1 MNRTGIESNALLPG
15 LTFAL
20 VVAAVVSA
28 PPALALRF
36 TDRLHSDVEKGNVQY
51 RQEENENA
59 LYSYMRAQR
68 QDSTHAV
75 PYFNAGDALYR
86 LGRYDE
92 GALQFFK
99 STKSEAES
107 VASMGYYN
115 LGNTFY
121 RKGDMQSAAEAYRRS
136 LLMNPDDDDAKH
148 NLELV
153 MRHMEEQQQQ
163 QDQQQQDQQQQ
174 QQDQQ
179 QDRQQQ
185 DQQQQDEQ
193 QQDQQRQSPEQTEQE
208 EQQDRDRPREREISE
223 DELERIL
230 AAIDA
235 SDKETQEE
243 IARQASRTRRVSGK
257 DW

>member
-136 LLMNPDDDDAKH
+136 LLMNPDDEDAKH

-153 MRHMEEQQQQ
+153 MRLMEE
-163 QDQQQQDQQQQ
+163 QQQ

-193 QQDQQRQSPEQTEQE
+193 QQDQQRQSPEQREQE